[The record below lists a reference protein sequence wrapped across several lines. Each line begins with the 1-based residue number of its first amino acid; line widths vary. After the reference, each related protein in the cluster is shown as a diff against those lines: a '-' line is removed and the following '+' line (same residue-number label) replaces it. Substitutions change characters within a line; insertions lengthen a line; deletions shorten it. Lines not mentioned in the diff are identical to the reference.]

1 MATIALE
8 GMQFYAYHGYY
19 EEERIIGSNYL
30 VDVYITAAT
39 KKAAT
44 TDDLKDTINYET
56 VYLIGEEERRHPPR
70 FWGRINQRTTPGLKP
85 HFQKWGAVQVRI
97 RKLNPP
103 LEGLVE
109 SSSVEDEENFVS
121 SCGRCKKPFICYGDE
136 ECWCKN
142 ASVIHPATLDNL
154 RHQFGGKCLCQDCL
168 AYYAG

>member
-56 VYLIGEEERRHPPR
+56 VYLIVEAEMRHPSQLLEQV
-70 FWGRINQRTTPGLKP
+70 NQRIITGLK
-85 HFQKWGAVQVRI
+85 HQFSKMQAVQVGI
-97 RKLNPP
+97 RKLKPP
-103 LEGLVE
+103 LEGLGE
-109 SSSVEDEENFVS
+109 SSSVGDEENFVS

>member
-19 EEERIIGSNYL
+19 EEERIIGGNYL

-39 KKAAT
+39 QKAAA

-56 VYLIGEEERRHPPR
+56 VYLIVEAEMRHPSQLLEQV
-70 FWGRINQRTTPGLKP
+70 NQRIITGLK
-85 HFQKWGAVQVRI
+85 HQFSKMQAVQVRI

-142 ASVIHPATLDNL
+142 AAVIHPATLDNL